1 MLKLIWLSAILALS
15 ATAEE
20 PARDVTYLS
29 MNVDTGRPL
38 PTFDKGYLLHIKTH
52 IHGLTVWDPE
62 RRRMYDVDI
71 ATPNRTLPSVY
82 HAAVDTDGVVAVAVA
97 YREEGVIKGGI
108 AMFARDGTQTRFVE
122 TGRWVPYALCFSKG
136 HSIWATGLPRGPVR
150 NGEDRAGGF
159 LVRRYSL
166 DGKPTGEFLP
176 RSLFSGDLV
185 PGAIGF
191 SSMRA
196 SNDRIG
202 TIVYPGSGT
211 ALGHP
216 EWVELDLDGK
226 LFGTWKIGFVTVLDG
241 GLAFTSDGRL
251 WMADFSADPTMRN

>member
-1 MLKLIWLSAILALS
+1 
-15 ATAEE
+15 
-20 PARDVTYLS
+20 
-29 MNVDTGRPL
+29 
-38 PTFDKGYLLHIKTH
+38 
-52 IHGLTVWDPE
+52 
-62 RRRMYDVDI
+62 MYDVDI

-251 WMADFSADPTMRN
+251 FSRPYDAELKLRRLMVFDRGTSSWRLANDGVDAELMGADGNDLVYRSRDQTHGVHLAWVPLL